1 MIEENKIENIENKE
15 VSNKKEFWEFCWE
28 VAKIIIIATVIVLPI
43 RYFLFQPFF
52 VKGESMSP
60 NFEEGNYLIID
71 EISYRFRAPE
81 RGEVIVF
88 KYPIDPTNRFIKR
101 IIGLPGEIIEIKDNQ
116 ITIYMGDKTKIL
128 DESYLPDDLE
138 TSGEIKIALGL
149 DEYFVMGDNRPYS
162 FDSRRF
168 GVLNKDFITGRV
180 LLRAWPIDSISIIKQ
195 PAY

>member
-1 MIEENKIENIENKE
+1 MNQKDKNISNGVIEE
-15 VSNKKEFWEFCWE
+15 NKKEFWEFWWE

-81 RGEVIVF
+81 RGEVVVF
-88 KYPIDPTNRFIKR
+88 KYPLDPSNRFIKR

-116 ITIYMGDKTKIL
+116 ITVYMSDKTKIL

-138 TSGEIKIALGL
+138 TSGEIKVALGL

-168 GVLNKDFITGRV
+168 GVLNKEFITGRV
-180 LLRAWPIDSISIIKQ
+180 LLRAWPVDSISIIKQ
-195 PAY
+195 PSY